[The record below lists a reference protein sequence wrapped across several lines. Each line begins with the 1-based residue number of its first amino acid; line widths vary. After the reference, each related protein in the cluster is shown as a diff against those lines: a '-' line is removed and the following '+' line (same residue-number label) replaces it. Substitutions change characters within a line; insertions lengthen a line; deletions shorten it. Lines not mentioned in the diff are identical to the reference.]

1 VAGYKLATRFHQMKT
16 AELILAL
23 SATVLML
30 ILLAVFIARRL
41 YRTFPF
47 FFTCT
52 VFAVLSTVSL
62 LVTTGHPLVYLWIY
76 WGTEA
81 LYVLFAFLA
90 LQEAFKSVF
99 KNFYGMAWFRFLF
112 PSVGVFILCA
122 AILRSTFLP
131 PAQVN
136 RTFATIIFLEIAIRF
151 LELGLLFLF
160 FALVRFFHMLWRQH
174 AFGITLGFGV
184 SAAGSLVVFLL
195 RSEFGTKLDYV
206 VRIAP
211 PIAYTLAV
219 VVWLLTFISPEPGR
233 PLQGQPP
240 ALTPEEMLAEVR
252 QYSSTVK
259 KILKR

>member
-1 VAGYKLATRFHQMKT
+1 MKT

-30 ILLAVFIARRL
+30 FLLAVFIVRRL

-47 FFTCT
+47 FFICT
-52 VFAVLSTVSL
+52 AFAVLSTVSL
-62 LVTTGHPLVYLWIY
+62 LLTTGHPLIYLWIY

-81 LYVLFAFLA
+81 LYVLFAYLA
-90 LQEAFKSVF
+90 LQESFKSVF
-99 KNFYGMAWFRFLF
+99 KNFYRMAWFRLLF
-112 PSVGVFILCA
+112 PALGAIMLCA
-122 AILRSTFLP
+122 ATVRSVFVH
-131 PAQVN
+131 PAEVK
-136 RTFATIIFLEIAIRF
+136 RAFATIIFLEIAIRF

-160 FALVRFFHMLWRQH
+160 FTLVRFFHMRWRQH
-174 AFGITLGFGV
+174 AFGIALGFGI
-184 SAAGSLVVFLL
+184 SGAGSLVIFLL

-219 VVWLLTFISPEPGR
+219 VVWLLTFISPEPIH
-233 PLQGQPP
+233 PLQGPPP

>member
-1 VAGYKLATRFHQMKT
+1 MKT
-16 AELILAL
+16 AELALAL
-23 SATVLML
+23 AGIFLML
-30 ILLAVFIARRL
+30 SLLAVFVVQKF

-47 FFTCT
+47 FFICT
-52 VFAVLSTVSL
+52 AFAVFSTVSGL
-62 LVTTGHPLVYLWIY
+62 ITVDHPVLYLWVY

-81 LYVLFAFLA
+81 LYVLLAYLA

-99 KNFYGMAWFRFLF
+99 KNFYHLPWFRLLF
-112 PSVGVFILCA
+112 PSLGALMLCA
-122 AILRSTFLP
+122 ATIRSIFV
-131 PAQVN
+131 PAAEAK
-136 RTFATIIFLEIAIRF
+136 RAYATIIFLEIAIRF

-160 FALVRFFHMLWRQH
+160 FGLVRFFHMRWRQH
-174 AFGITLGFGV
+174 AFGIALGFGI

-195 RSEFGTKLDYV
+195 RSEFGTKVDYV

-219 VVWLLTFISPEPGR
+219 VVWLVTFVAPQPNH

>member
-1 VAGYKLATRFHQMKT
+1 MKT

-30 ILLAVFIARRL
+30 FLLAVFLIRRL

-52 VFAVLSTVSL
+52 AFTVLSTVSL
-62 LVTTGHPLVYLWIY
+62 LVTTGHPLIYLWIY

-81 LYVLFAFLA
+81 LYVLLAYLA
-90 LQEAFKSVF
+90 LQEVFKSVF
-99 KNFYGMAWFRFLF
+99 RNFYRLPWFRLLF
-112 PSVGVFILCA
+112 PSLGAVMLLAATVRSIFI
-122 AILRSTFLP
+122 R
-131 PAQVN
+131 PADVKPA
-136 RTFATIIFLEIAIRF
+136 FATIIFLEIAIRF
-151 LELGLLFLF
+151 LELGLLFVF
-160 FALVRFFHMLWRQH
+160 FALVRFFHMRWRQH
-174 AFGITLGFGV
+174 AFGIALGFGI
-184 SAAGSLVVFLL
+184 SGAGSLVVFLL

-219 VVWLLTFISPEPGR
+219 VVWLLTFIAPEQDH
-233 PLQGQPP
+233 PLQGPPP

>member
-1 VAGYKLATRFHQMKT
+1 
-16 AELILAL
+16 
-23 SATVLML
+23 
-30 ILLAVFIARRL
+30 
-41 YRTFPF
+41 
-47 FFTCT
+47 
-52 VFAVLSTVSL
+52 
-62 LVTTGHPLVYLWIY
+62 
-76 WGTEA
+76 
-81 LYVLFAFLA
+81 
-90 LQEAFKSVF
+90 
-99 KNFYGMAWFRFLF
+99 
-112 PSVGVFILCA
+112 
-122 AILRSTFLP
+122 

-219 VVWLLTFISPEPGR
+219 AVWLLTFLTPQPAA
-233 PLQGQPP
+233 PLQGK
-240 ALTPEEMLAEVR
+240 ASTINPEEMLAEIR
-252 QYSSTVK
+252 LDSKAVK
-259 KILKR
+259 QILIRRFSI